1 MKIYLLTF
9 HLPVSITNS
18 VPGGL
23 ESPVKGQEYK
33 ILRTN
38 QKPSS

>member
-9 HLPVSITNS
+9 HLSITNS